1 MINMYK
7 PSGLSW
13 KDDPQYIGHLAVL
26 SKLKEEN
33 FQPKVIYDIG
43 SCEGNWTEMATTIW
57 PNCEFY
63 LFDANEDLNELYKER
78 KYNYY
83 LGLLSNTND
92 EQIKYYYN
100 ETFIAGNSYYK
111 ELTEAYSD
119 DIYRILNSATL
130 DKVIDNNAWPMPDL
144 IKLDVQGS
152 ELDILEGGKKILSQA
167 KYLIVELQHIE
178 YNDSAPLFEESIATI
193 EKRGWK
199 LINSKF
205 SSSDYTIDADY
216 LFKKL

>member
-1 MINMYK
+1 MYK

-13 KDDPQYIGHLAVL
+13 KDDTQYIGHLDVL

-63 LFDANEDLNELYKER
+63 LFDANEDLNELYKGR

-92 EQIKYYYN
+92 EKMKYYYN
-100 ETFIAGNSYYK
+100 ETFIAGN
-111 ELTEAYSD
+111 
-119 DIYRILNSATL
+119 
-130 DKVIDNNAWPMPDL
+130 
-144 IKLDVQGS
+144 
-152 ELDILEGGKKILSQA
+152 
-167 KYLIVELQHIE
+167 
-178 YNDSAPLFEESIATI
+178 
-193 EKRGWK
+193 
-199 LINSKF
+199 
-205 SSSDYTIDADY
+205 
-216 LFKKL
+216 

>member
-1 MINMYK
+1 MYK

-13 KDDPQYIGHLAVL
+13 KDDTQYIGHLDVL

-63 LFDANEDLNELYKER
+63 LFDANEDLNELYKGR

-92 EQIKYYYN
+92 EKIKYYYN

-111 ELTEAYSD
+111 ELTEAYTD
-119 DIYRILNSATL
+119 DTYRILNSVTL
-130 DKVIDNNAWPMPDL
+130 DKVIDNNNWPLPDL
-144 IKLDVQGS
+144 IKMDVQGS

-178 YNDSAPLFEESIATI
+178 YNDNAPLFEESIATI
-193 EKRGWK
+193 EKSGWK

-205 SSSDYTIDADY
+205 SSSDYSIDADY
-216 LFKKL
+216 LFERV

>member
-1 MINMYK
+1 MYK

-13 KDDPQYIGHLAVL
+13 KDDIQYVGHLDIL

-33 FQPKVIYDIG
+33 FQPNVIYDIG

-63 LFDANEDLNELYKER
+63 LFDANEDLNELYKGK

-83 LGLLSNTND
+83 LGLLSNYND
-92 EQIKYYYN
+92 KKIKYYYN

-119 DIYRILNSATL
+119 DKYRILNSMTL
-130 DKVIDNNAWPMPDL
+130 DKVIDNNNWPLPDL
-144 IKLDVQGS
+144 IKMDVQGS

-178 YNDSAPLFEESIATI
+178 YNDKAPLFEESIDII
-193 EKRGWK
+193 EKSGWK

-205 SSSDYTIDADY
+205 SSSDYSIDADY
-216 LFKKL
+216 LFERV